1 MATGS
6 DHRGVVGYNVQA
18 AADTQHHIVA
28 HTVTN
33 RGHDGSHLLE
43 IAKAAQSEFGSSEMI
58 ALADRGYYEGEQ
70 IRACAEAGTMVPK
83 PNTFRAAQYSI
94 DNQQDAI
101 RDYAENMGYVSAGNE
116 ELRN

>member
-6 DHRGVVGYNVQA
+6 DRRGVVGYNVQA

-43 IAKAAQSEFGSSEMI
+43 MAKAAQSEFGSSEMI

-70 IRACAEAGTMVPK
+70 IRACAEAGIAYTDVGIIATNRVLLK
-83 PNTFRAAQYSI
+83 SLG
-94 DNQQDAI
+94 DAT
-101 RDYAENMGYVSAGNE
+101 RKRSASAPATP
-116 ELRN
+116 

>member
-6 DHRGVVGYNVQA
+6 DHRGVVGYNVPA
-18 AADTQHHIVA
+18 AVDTQHHIVVA

-33 RGHDGSHLLE
+33 RCHDRSQLLE
-43 IAKAAQSEFGSSEMI
+43 MAKAAQSEFGSSEMI
-58 ALADRGYYEGEQ
+58 ALADRGYYEGKQ

-94 DNQQDAI
+94 DN
-101 RDYAENMGYVSAGNE
+101 
-116 ELRN
+116 